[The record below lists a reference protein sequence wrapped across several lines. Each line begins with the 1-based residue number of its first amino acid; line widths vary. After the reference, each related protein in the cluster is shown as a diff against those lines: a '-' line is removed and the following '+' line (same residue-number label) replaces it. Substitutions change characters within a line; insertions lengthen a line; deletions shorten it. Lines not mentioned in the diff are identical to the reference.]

1 MHKDHRPACHAFRL
15 EKVKGLPRAR
25 AVFDP
30 LLRPRTQTFAKGFGL
45 LLPTGRIG
53 ICTLDMGC
61 VGIGIIQLHGA
72 DPLNVN
78 WTIIPI
84 VALGSQ
90 TNSRRMHMT
99 ASTTDLKSM
108 LKDPSLLET
117 RAYIGGKWV
126 DGEDGT
132 FDVTNPS
139 RGDVVAKVA
148 NLSRA
153 QVAGAI
159 AQAEAAQKEWAKWTG
174 KERAAVMR
182 KWFDLMM
189 ANQDDLGMILTAEQG
204 KPLAEA
210 KGEIAYGASFIE
222 FFGEQAKRIYGETI
236 PGHQRDKRITVI
248 KQPIGV
254 AASITPWNF
263 PNAMITRKAAPALAA
278 GCAFVARPAA
288 ETPLSAI
295 VMGVLAE
302 RAGIPAGVF
311 NVVPS
316 SSSSAI
322 GKEFC
327 ENPAVRKLTFTGS
340 TEVGR
345 ILMKQAAD
353 QVMKCSMELGGNAPF
368 IVFDDAD
375 LDAAVEG
382 AILCKFRNNGQTCV
396 CANRIYV
403 QAGVYDAFAAKLV
416 KAVEKLKVGDGFE
429 EGVALGPLIN
439 PAAGEKVKEHIDDA
453 KAKGA
458 TIALGANG
466 AMDGNFLAPTIMT
479 GVTQDMKVAQEE
491 TFGPL
496 APLFKF
502 DTEDDVIAM
511 ANDTIF
517 GLASY
522 FYAKDLSRVY
532 KVAEALEYGIVGV
545 NTGLIS
551 TEVAP
556 FGGVKQSGLGREG
569 SHHGIEDYLEMKY
582 ICMSV

>member
-1 MHKDHRPACHAFRL
+1 MHEIFL
-15 EKVKGLPRAR
+15 EDAM
-25 AVFDP
+25 A
-30 LLRPRTQTFAKGFGL
+30 
-45 LLPTGRIG
+45 
-53 ICTLDMGC
+53 
-61 VGIGIIQLHGA
+61 
-72 DPLNVN
+72 
-78 WTIIPI
+78 
-84 VALGSQ
+84 SE
-90 TNSRRMHMT
+90 TN
-99 ASTTDLKSM
+99 LKNL
-108 LKDPSLLET
+108 LKDPSLLVTQGYLAGE
-117 RAYIGGKWV
+117 WV
-126 DGEDGT
+126 DGEDGAT
-132 FDVTNPS
+132 FDVTNPA
-139 RGDVVAKVA
+139 RGDVIAQVAD
-148 NLSRA
+148 LSRA
-153 QVAGAI
+153 QTAQAI
-159 AQAEAAQKEWAKWTG
+159 AAAETAQKEWAAKTA
-174 KERAAVMR
+174 KERANILR
-182 KWFDLMM
+182 RWYDLMM
-189 ANQDDLGMILTAEQG
+189 ENADDLGTILTAEQG

-210 KGEIAYGASFIE
+210 KGEIGYGASFIE
-222 FFGEQAKRIYGETI
+222 FFAEEAKRIYGETI
-236 PGHQRDKRITVI
+236 PGHQPDKRITVL

-278 GCAFVARPAA
+278 GCSFVARPAA
-288 ETPLSAI
+288 ETPLSAL

-302 RAGIPAGVF
+302 RAGIPKGVLSII
-311 NVVPS
+311 PS
-316 SSSSAI
+316 SRSSEI

-345 ILMKQAAD
+345 ILLRQAAD

-375 LDAAVEG
+375 LDEAVAG
-382 AILCKFRNNGQTCV
+382 AIMCKFRNNGQTCV

-403 QAGVYDAFAAKLV
+403 QSGVYDAFA
-416 KAVEKLKVGDGFE
+416 EKLAEALSKMKIGDGLE
-429 EGVALGPLIN
+429 DGVALGPLIN
-439 PAAGEKVKEHIDDA
+439 QDAITKVQEHIADA
-453 KAKGA
+453 TTKGGTIFYGGDSHQGEGFFMPPTIVTGA
-458 TIALGANG
+458 TK
-466 AMDGNFLAPTIMT
+466 
-479 GVTQDMKVAQEE
+479 DMAVATEE

-502 DTEDDVIAM
+502 EDVDEVIEL

-545 NTGLIS
+545 NTGTIS

-569 SHHGIEDYLEMKY
+569 SHHGIDDYLELKY

>member
-1 MHKDHRPACHAFRL
+1 M
-15 EKVKGLPRAR
+15 
-25 AVFDP
+25 
-30 LLRPRTQTFAKGFGL
+30 
-45 LLPTGRIG
+45 
-53 ICTLDMGC
+53 LD
-61 VGIGIIQLHGA
+61 A
-72 DPLNVN
+72 
-78 WTIIPI
+78 
-84 VALGSQ
+84 
-90 TNSRRMHMT
+90 
-99 ASTTDLKSM
+99 TTDLKSI
-108 LKDPSLLET
+108 LKNPDLLVT
-117 RAYIGGKWV
+117 KAYIGGQWV
-126 DGEDGT
+126 DGDNGT
-132 FDVTNPS
+132 FDVTNPA

-148 NLSRA
+148 DVSRA

-159 AQAEAAQKEWAKWTG
+159 AQAEAAQKEWAKLTG
-174 KERAAVMR
+174 KERAVILR
-182 KWFDLMM
+182 RWFDLMM
-189 ANQDDLGMILTAEQG
+189 ENAEDLGKILTAEQG

-210 KGEIAYGASFIE
+210 IGEIGYGASFIE
-222 FFGEQAKRIYGETI
+222 FFGEEAKRVYGETI
-236 PGHQRDKRITVI
+236 PGHQRDKRIMVL

-263 PNAMITRKAAPALAA
+263 PNAMITRKAGPALAA

-288 ETPLSAI
+288 ETPLSAL
-295 VMGVLAE
+295 VLARLAE
-302 RAGIPAGVF
+302 QAGVPAGVF

-316 SSSSAI
+316 SQASEI

-327 ENPAVRKLTFTGS
+327 ENPGVRKLTFTGS

-345 ILMKQAAD
+345 ILLRQAAD

-382 AILCKFRNNGQTCV
+382 AMLCKFRNNGQTCV

-403 QAGVYDAFAAKLV
+403 QAGVYDAFAAKL
-416 KAVEKLKVGDGFE
+416 KAAVEALKIGDGLA
-429 EGVALGPLIN
+429 EGTTTGPLIN
-439 PAAGEKVKEHIDDA
+439 ADAVAKVEEHIKDVTD
-453 KAKGA
+453 KGGA
-458 TIALGANG
+458 VLTGGLPHDLGG
-466 AMDGNFLAPTIMT
+466 TFFQPTIVT
-479 GVTQDMKVAQEE
+479 GVTQDMMVAQDE

-502 DTEDDVIAM
+502 EDEDDVIAM

-545 NTGLIS
+545 NTGIIS
-551 TEVAP
+551 TELGP

-569 SHHGIEDYLEMKY
+569 SHHGLEDYLEMKY
-582 ICMSV
+582 VCMSV

>member
-1 MHKDHRPACHAFRL
+1 MAAP
-15 EKVKGLPRAR
+15 
-25 AVFDP
+25 
-30 LLRPRTQTFAKGFGL
+30 
-45 LLPTGRIG
+45 
-53 ICTLDMGC
+53 
-61 VGIGIIQLHGA
+61 
-72 DPLNVN
+72 
-78 WTIIPI
+78 
-84 VALGSQ
+84 
-90 TNSRRMHMT
+90 
-99 ASTTDLKSM
+99 TDLKS
-108 LKDPSLLET
+108 LLNDPTLLET
-117 RAYIGGKWV
+117 RAYIGGVWT
-126 DGEDGT
+126 DGDDGT
-132 FDVTNPS
+132 FDVTNPA
-139 RGDVVAKVA
+139 RGDVIASVA

-159 AQAEAAQKEWAKWTG
+159 AQAETAQKEWAAWTG
-174 KERAAVMR
+174 KERAAVLR
-182 KWFDLMM
+182 KWFELMM
-189 ANQDDLGMILTAEQG
+189 ANQDDLGVILTAEQG

-210 KGEIAYGASFIE
+210 KGEVAYGASFIE
-222 FFGEQAKRIYGETI
+222 FFGEEAKRIYGETI
-236 PGHQRDKRITVI
+236 PGHQRDKRITVL

-278 GCAFVARPAA
+278 GCSFVARPAA

-311 NVVPS
+311 NVLPS
-316 SSSSAI
+316 SSSSAV

-345 ILMKQAAD
+345 ILLKQAAD
-353 QVMKCSMELGGNAPF
+353 SVMKCSMELGGNAPF

-382 AILCKFRNNGQTCV
+382 AIMCKFRNNGQTCV

-403 QAGVYDAFAAKLV
+403 QAGVYDTFA
-416 KAVEKLKVGDGFE
+416 EKLKTRVEQMKIGDGME
-429 EGVALGPLIN
+429 AGTDLGPLIN
-439 PAAGEKVKEHIDDA
+439 EAAGAKVKEHIDDA
-453 KAKGA
+453 IAKGA
-458 TIALGANG
+458 TVILGGNG
-466 AMDGNFLAPTIMT
+466 AMDGNFLPPTIVT
-479 GVTQDMKVAQEE
+479 GVTQDMQVAQDE
-491 TFGPL
+491 TFGPF

-502 DTEDDVIAM
+502 TDEDEVIAM

-545 NTGLIS
+545 NTGIIS

>member
-1 MHKDHRPACHAFRL
+1 MTD
-15 EKVKGLPRAR
+15 
-25 AVFDP
+25 
-30 LLRPRTQTFAKGFGL
+30 AK
-45 LLPTGRIG
+45 
-53 ICTLDMGC
+53 
-61 VGIGIIQLHGA
+61 
-72 DPLNVN
+72 
-78 WTIIPI
+78 
-84 VALGSQ
+84 
-90 TNSRRMHMT
+90 
-99 ASTTDLKSM
+99 TDLKSM

-117 RAYIGGKWV
+117 RAYIGGEWV
-126 DGEDGT
+126 DGDDGT
-132 FDVTNPS
+132 FDVTNPA
-139 RGDVVAKVA
+139 RGDVIAKVA
-148 NLSRA
+148 DLSRA

-159 AQAEAAQKEWAKWTG
+159 AQAEKAQKEWASWTG
-174 KERAAVMR
+174 KERAGVMR

-189 ANQDDLGMILTAEQG
+189 ANQDDLGIILTAEQG

-222 FFGEQAKRIYGETI
+222 FMGEQAKRVYGETI

-403 QAGVYDAFAAKLV
+403 QAGVYDAFAEKL
-416 KAVEKLKVGDGFE
+416 KTAVEKLKVGDGFE
-429 EGVALGPLIN
+429 DGVALGPLIN
-439 PAAGEKVKEHIDDA
+439 PAAGEKVKEHIEDA
-453 KAKGA
+453 KSKGA
-458 TIALGANG
+458 QVILGEGGDMN
-466 AMDGNFLAPTIMT
+466 GNFLPPTIMT
-479 GVTQDMKVAQEE
+479 GVTQDMMVATEE

-502 DTEDDVIAM
+502 DTVDDVIAM

-545 NTGLIS
+545 NTGIIS